1 MQPEK
6 FEGLLG
12 EICSQHVR
20 IHCKSSSMLHTVMQ
34 RVQDPLF
41 ELIISNTDNLVGA
54 MYVAETKTV
63 CAG

>member
-1 MQPEK
+1 
-6 FEGLLG
+6 
-12 EICSQHVR
+12 
-20 IHCKSSSMLHTVMQ
+20 MLHTVMQ

-63 CAG
+63 CAGWNKVNNELIWKRKQESDKARQ